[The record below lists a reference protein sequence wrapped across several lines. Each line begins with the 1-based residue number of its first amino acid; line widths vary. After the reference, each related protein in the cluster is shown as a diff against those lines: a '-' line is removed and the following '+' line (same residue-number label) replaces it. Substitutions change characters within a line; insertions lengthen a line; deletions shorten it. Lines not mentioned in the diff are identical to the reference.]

1 MKKLLLLITF
11 FVVSVS
17 AQEAKQY
24 QLITKRNAFEL
35 MSEAPKPI
43 LPPVSE
49 ILRPNIFLTGITRFN
64 KVRKIHLVLRNS
76 GQPDKFISLAI
87 NEKQY
92 NVELKNIYKNSALVL
107 NNGSQQLV
115 SFESNALPTIVK
127 KPAPTKESPSKSRSS
142 SRDKKDE
149 KKESKSQKPPTSAGP
164 NIVKVPSRNRGI
176 TDPRMQ
182 KAMERGLEY
191 ISKIEDPKKKEEMLE
206 RIEKFHQVI
215 SDRNIQEI
223 QERMKRYEE
232 YKRSRERKR

>member
-11 FVVSVS
+11 FAVSVS

-64 KVRKIHLVLRNS
+64 KVRKIHLVLRNP
-76 GQPDKFISLAI
+76 GEPDKFISLAI

-92 NVELKNIYKNSALVL
+92 NIELKNIYKNSALVL

-149 KKESKSQKPPTSAGP
+149 KKESKRQKPPTSAGP

-206 RIEKFHQVI
+206 RIEKFQRG
-215 SDRNIQEI
+215 DYNKEI

>member
-11 FVVSVS
+11 FAVSVS

-43 LPPVSE
+43 LPPVSQ

-64 KVRKIHLVLRNS
+64 KVRKIHLVLRNP
-76 GQPDKFISLAI
+76 GEPDKFISLAI

-92 NVELKNIYKNSALVL
+92 NIELKNIYKNSALVL
-107 NNGSQQLV
+107 NNGNQQLV

-206 RIEKFHQVI
+206 RIEKFQRG
-215 SDRNIQEI
+215 DYNKEI

>member
-43 LPPVSE
+43 LPPVSQ

-64 KVRKIHLVLRNS
+64 KVRKIHLVLRNP
-76 GQPDKFISLAI
+76 GEPDKFISLAI

-92 NVELKNIYKNSALVL
+92 NIELKNIYKNSALVL
-107 NNGSQQLV
+107 NNGNQQLV

-206 RIEKFHQVI
+206 RIEKFQRG
-215 SDRNIQEI
+215 DYNKEI

>member
-64 KVRKIHLVLRNS
+64 KVRKIHLVLRNP
-76 GQPDKFISLAI
+76 GEPDKFISLAI

-92 NVELKNIYKNSALVL
+92 NIELKNIYKNSALVL
-107 NNGSQQLV
+107 NNGNQQLV

-127 KPAPTKESPSKSRSS
+127 KPAPTKESSSRSRSS
-142 SRDKKDE
+142 SRDKKDD

-206 RIEKFHQVI
+206 RIEKFQRG
-215 SDRNIQEI
+215 DYNKEI

>member
-11 FVVSVS
+11 FAVSVS

-43 LPPVSE
+43 LPPVSQ

-64 KVRKIHLVLRNS
+64 KVRKIHLVLRNP
-76 GQPDKFISLAI
+76 GEPDKFISLAI

-92 NVELKNIYKNSALVL
+92 NIELKNIYKNSALVL
-107 NNGSQQLV
+107 NNGNQQLV

-191 ISKIEDPKKKEEMLE
+191 ISKIEDHKNKEEMLE
-206 RIEKFHQVI
+206 RIEKFQRG
-215 SDRNIQEI
+215 DYNKEI

>member
-11 FVVSVS
+11 FAVSVS

-92 NVELKNIYKNSALVL
+92 NVKLKNIYKNSALVL
-107 NNGSQQLV
+107 NNGNQQLV

-206 RIEKFHQVI
+206 RIEKFQRG
-215 SDRNIQEI
+215 DYNKEI

>member
-11 FVVSVS
+11 FAVSVS

-92 NVELKNIYKNSALVL
+92 NIELKNIYKNSALVL
-107 NNGSQQLV
+107 NNGNQQLV

-127 KPAPTKESPSKSRSS
+127 KPAPTKESSSRSRSS
-142 SRDKKDE
+142 SRDKKDD

-206 RIEKFHQVI
+206 RIEKFQRG
-215 SDRNIQEI
+215 DYNKEI

>member
-11 FVVSVS
+11 FAVSVS

-43 LPPVSE
+43 LPPVSQ

-64 KVRKIHLVLRNS
+64 KVRKIHLVLRNP
-76 GQPDKFISLAI
+76 GEPDKFISLAI

-92 NVELKNIYKNSALVL
+92 NIELKNIYKNSALVL
-107 NNGSQQLV
+107 NNGNQQLV

-127 KPAPTKESPSKSRSS
+127 KPAPTKESPSKSRYS
-142 SRDKKDE
+142 SRD

-206 RIEKFHQVI
+206 RIEKFQRG
-215 SDRNIQEI
+215 DYNKEI

>member
-11 FVVSVS
+11 FAVSVS

-92 NVELKNIYKNSALVL
+92 NIELKNIYKNSALVL
-107 NNGSQQLV
+107 NNGNQQLV

-142 SRDKKDE
+142 SRDKKDD

-206 RIEKFHQVI
+206 RIEKFQRG
-215 SDRNIQEI
+215 DYNKEI

>member
-11 FVVSVS
+11 FAVSVS

-43 LPPVSE
+43 LPPVSQ

-64 KVRKIHLVLRNS
+64 KVRKIHLVLRNP
-76 GQPDKFISLAI
+76 GEPDKFISLAI

-92 NVELKNIYKNSALVL
+92 NIELKNIYKNSALVL

-206 RIEKFHQVI
+206 RIEKFQRG
-215 SDRNIQEI
+215 DYNKEI

>member
-11 FVVSVS
+11 FAVSVS

-107 NNGSQQLV
+107 NNGNQQLV

-127 KPAPTKESPSKSRSS
+127 KPAPTKESSSRSRSS

-206 RIEKFHQVI
+206 RIEKFQRG
-215 SDRNIQEI
+215 DYNKEI

>member
-107 NNGSQQLV
+107 NNGNQQLV

-206 RIEKFHQVI
+206 RIEKFQRG
-215 SDRNIQEI
+215 DYNKEI

>member
-64 KVRKIHLVLRNS
+64 KVRKIHLVLRNP
-76 GQPDKFISLAI
+76 GEPDKFISLAI

-92 NVELKNIYKNSALVL
+92 NIELKNIYKNSALVL

-206 RIEKFHQVI
+206 RIEKFQRG
-215 SDRNIQEI
+215 DYNKEI

>member
-43 LPPVSE
+43 LPPVSQ

-92 NVELKNIYKNSALVL
+92 NIELKNIYKNSALVL
-107 NNGSQQLV
+107 NNGNQQLV

-206 RIEKFHQVI
+206 RIEKFQRG
-215 SDRNIQEI
+215 DYNKEI

>member
-11 FVVSVS
+11 FAVSVS

-43 LPPVSE
+43 LPPVSQ

-92 NVELKNIYKNSALVL
+92 NIELKNIYKNSALVM
-107 NNGSQQLV
+107 NNGNQQLV

-142 SRDKKDE
+142 SRDKKDD

-206 RIEKFHQVI
+206 RIEKFQRG
-215 SDRNIQEI
+215 DYNKEI

>member
-43 LPPVSE
+43 LPPVSQ

-149 KKESKSQKPPTSAGP
+149 KKESKSQQPPTSAGP

-206 RIEKFHQVI
+206 RIEKFQRG
-215 SDRNIQEI
+215 DYNKEI

>member
-43 LPPVSE
+43 LPPVSQ

-92 NVELKNIYKNSALVL
+92 NIELKNIYKNSALVL
-107 NNGSQQLV
+107 NNGNQQLV

-142 SRDKKDE
+142 SRDKKDD

-206 RIEKFHQVI
+206 RIEKFQRG
-215 SDRNIQEI
+215 DYNKEI